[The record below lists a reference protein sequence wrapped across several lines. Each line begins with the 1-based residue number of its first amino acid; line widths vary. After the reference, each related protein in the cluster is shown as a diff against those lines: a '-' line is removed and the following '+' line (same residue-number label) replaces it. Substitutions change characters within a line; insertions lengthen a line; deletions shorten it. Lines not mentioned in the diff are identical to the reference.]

1 MVASKIVILRQNQS
15 FTAEPGTVIDYILT
29 AGTQSGPITLFSRVL
44 YVKDGDNLI
53 LDTNGET
60 TTINNFNA
68 SYRLDGP
75 FYRVDTGTGAECIC
89 YVR

>member
-1 MVASKIVILRQNQS
+1 MAASKIVFLKQNQS

-29 AGTQSGPITLFSRVL
+29 AGTGGTITLFSRIL
-44 YVKDGDNLI
+44 YVKEGENVVLDN
-53 LDTNGET
+53 NGEGIT
-60 TTINNFNA
+60 VNSINI

-75 FYRVDTGTGAECIC
+75 FYRIDTGANAECIC

>member
-1 MVASKIVILRQNQS
+1 MAASKIVFLRQNQS

-29 AGTQSGPITLFSRVL
+29 AGTQAGTITLFSRIL
-44 YVKDGDNLI
+44 YVKDNGNVV
-53 LDTNGET
+53 LDDNGEGVT
-60 TTINNFNA
+60 VNSINI

-75 FYRVDTGTGAECIC
+75 FYRVDTGANAECIC